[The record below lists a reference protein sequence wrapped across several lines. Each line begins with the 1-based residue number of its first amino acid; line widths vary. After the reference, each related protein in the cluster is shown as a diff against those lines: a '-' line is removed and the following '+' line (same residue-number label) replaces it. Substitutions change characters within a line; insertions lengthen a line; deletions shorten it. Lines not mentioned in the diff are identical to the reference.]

1 MPGKPSFI
9 LSKTLIEHITTTF
22 LSYKSEN
29 ELLGNGFNHVTCW
42 SYKNQSFHMVAA
54 WPLF

>member
-9 LSKTLIEHITTTF
+9 LSKTLIEHITTF

-29 ELLGNGFNHVTCW
+29 ELLGNGFNHVTC
-42 SYKNQSFHMVAA
+42 
-54 WPLF
+54 

>member
-29 ELLGNGFNHVTCW
+29 ELLGNGCNHVTCS

-54 WPLF
+54 